1 MQKKPSWVLMAFSA
15 AGRIAPRPCLLLPSQ
30 ETFHVGPDEP
40 HGGPIGFTGAM
51 LGGGGGV
58 AQKKPVSLVPCVL
71 NGCLHGSHRPALLGD
86 GSSLSRKEI
95 VLQLYTPHLKPSK

>member
-40 HGGPIGFTGAM
+40 HGGPIAFTGAM

-58 AQKKPVSLVPCVL
+58 AQKKPVNFVPCVL
-71 NGCLHGSHRPALLGD
+71 NGCLHGSHRPALRGWQQSFKERD
-86 GSSLSRKEI
+86 CSSA
-95 VLQLYTPHLKPSK
+95 LYSSSETI